1 MMDTILSA
9 LHYISQVLFFVN
21 PVLMV
26 IASIAWIILYLR
38 TSRDQS
44 RFLMRAYCLERQI
57 DLILTHY
64 AIDRR
69 DIEII
74 ETLRKRYE

>member
-1 MMDTILSA
+1 MDTLLSA
-9 LHYISQVLFFVN
+9 LHYISTVLFFVN
-21 PVLMV
+21 PILIL
-26 IASIAWIILYLR
+26 IASISWISLYLR
-38 TSRDQS
+38 ISRDQG
-44 RFLMRAYCLERQI
+44 RIVMRAYCLERQI